1 MELHILDLTNIQ
13 VNFDL
18 DNSKLK
24 KIIIQERGEKLSLNV
39 SMADH
44 YPAVRYADGAPV
56 GNQFLDTILADIRKT
71 RLRYSLKD

>member
-18 DNSKLK
+18 ANSKLK
-24 KIIIQERGEKLSLNV
+24 KMIIQERSEKLSLNV

-44 YPAVRYADGAPV
+44 YLNPTQD
-56 GNQFLDTILADIRKT
+56 QIIFL
-71 RLRYSLKD
+71 SEH

>member
-1 MELHILDLTNIQ
+1 MELQILDLTNIQ

-44 YPAVRYADGAPV
+44 YPAVRYATAEHQGRLFESV
-56 GNQFLDTILADIRKT
+56 VSNQLFSVILVA
-71 RLRYSLKD
+71 YN